1 MWNLEVGEGKRIKLT
16 FESFYIEPALCEFD
30 YYSGYGYDWE
40 YKDMSKK
47 RAKHSKADC
56 GECYYDY
63 VSISYGSV
71 EEKYCGSDLP
81 EPIISSGN
89 TMTVT
94 FVSDGSIEFTGFSAT
109 WEAVEE
115 SSSGGGD
122 IGGGSEGE
130 SSGQIQSPNYP
141 DFYSPSSDE
150 VFSELHIY
158 NMICYHI
165 CC

>member
-56 GECYYDY
+56 GECFYDY
-63 VSISYGSV
+63 VSISYGSI

-81 EPIISSGN
+81 GPIISSGN
-89 TMTVT
+89 TMTVV
-94 FVSDGSIEFTGFSAT
+94 FVSDSVYQFTGFKAT
-109 WEAVEE
+109 WEAEDEE
-115 SSSGGGD
+115 DWQECGSGPWENWKCQPGQTPYPPGH
-122 IGGGSEGE
+122 
-130 SSGQIQSPNYP
+130 GQIQTPNYP
-141 DFYSPSSDE
+141 GFYPASYNE
-150 VFSELHIY
+150 VSRA
-158 NMICYHI
+158 
-165 CC
+165 